1 MPERFPGRD
10 STGEPTTNAAIRLY
24 GRRFYKDQ
32 TPVEYLAELFLV
44 FASPKGETD
53 AELRAFT
60 FSLGQP
66 DERAIYHPDDGLAL
80 KLFAF
85 FPTSKLE
92 TRHEAHH
99 SAYRQMIDV
108 LQSRIDGTDEER
120 DEAIRLLQSILS
132 GFVGVAR
139 NRTWATYTFLP
150 AADGLLSR
158 ELDWLHSQ
166 AKQDNGLACWN
177 KAQSYFATDR
187 HNFLARGG
195 ELLFLQLA
203 HLFSETLAPFRGL
216 APEDPYH
223 HLCDQGLAE
232 LRSELEYGLKTILRA
247 TAGTL
252 NRVADFVSGSLN
264 EFRLERNPHA
274 TLGWIPAA
282 TIQESHLFA
291 FELRN
296 IANSALADLEKVDLM
311 QLLCCLQ
318 VMRTVCFQSHR
329 GDSATAQVQG
339 FAGNYVWITSDPSA
353 TPRSPGRKLAATS
366 LERVEEVLYRVL
378 RREDLAGGSMTEAD
392 RHGFQIFRKL
402 GKEIGLIVPKTGKGQ
417 RFVLPAHIL
426 RFLVTALLHPGE
438 HLRLDRFYERVFA
451 HYGIA
456 LGERQL
462 AAALSALDGSDTGRD
477 YAVSANTAWIEEA
490 LRQGGF
496 LVELSDAVSIVHS
509 PRARPDAG

>member
-1 MPERFPGRD
+1 MLKRFPRSD
-10 STGEPTTNAAIRLY
+10 STGESKTNAAIKLY

-44 FASPKGETD
+44 FVSPKGEKD
-53 AELRAFT
+53 AQLRAFT

-66 DERAIYHPDDGLAL
+66 DERAIYYPDDGLAL

-92 TRHEAHH
+92 TRHAAHH
-99 SAYRQMIDV
+99 LAYKQIIDV
-108 LQSRIDGTDEER
+108 LHSRIDGTDEER

-150 AADGLLSR
+150 AADSLLSR
-158 ELDWLHSQ
+158 ELDWLQSK
-166 AKQDNGLACWN
+166 AKDKDLACWN
-177 KAQSYFATDR
+177 QAQNYFATDR

-195 ELLFLQLA
+195 GLLFLQLA
-203 HLFSETLAPFRGL
+203 HLFSDNSAPFRGL
-216 APEDPYH
+216 ASEDRYD
-223 HLCDQGLAE
+223 HLCDQSLPE
-232 LRSELEYGLKTILRA
+232 LRSELEHGLKTILRV
-247 TAGTL
+247 TAITL
-252 NRVADFVSGSLN
+252 NRVVDFVSGSLN
-264 EFRLERNPHA
+264 EFQLEHNPHA

-282 TIQESHLFA
+282 TIPESYLFA
-291 FELRN
+291 FEFRN
-296 IANSALADLEKVDLM
+296 IAYSGLPDLEKIDLM

-318 VMRTVCFQSHR
+318 VMRTICFQSHR
-329 GDSATAQVQG
+329 EDSATAEVQG
-339 FAGNYVWITSDPSA
+339 FAGKFVWITSDLSA
-353 TPRSPGRKLAATS
+353 TPKSPGRKLAATS
-366 LERVEEVLYRVL
+366 LERVEQVLYRVL
-378 RREDLAGGSMTEAD
+378 RQENLTGGSMTEAD

-417 RFVLPAHIL
+417 RFVLPAHLL
-426 RFLVTALLHPGE
+426 RFLVTALLRPGE
-438 HLRLDRFYERVFA
+438 YLRLDRFYERVFA

-456 LGERQL
+456 IGERQL
-462 AAALSALDGSDTGRD
+462 AAALSTLDGANTGRD

-509 PRARPDAG
+509 PGARPDAG